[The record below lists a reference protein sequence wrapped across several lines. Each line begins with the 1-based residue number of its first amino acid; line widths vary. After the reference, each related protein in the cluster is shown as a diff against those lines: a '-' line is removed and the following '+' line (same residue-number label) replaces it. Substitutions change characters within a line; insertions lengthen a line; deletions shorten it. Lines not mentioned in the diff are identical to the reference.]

1 MNYFNHLSRLVLAFW
16 FLTIGLVTP
25 VLAKEPGF
33 VLPAHPS
40 DPALEAVL
48 QKQIEPEEGV
58 QLQSIIK
65 SDLEA
70 SFPGE
75 ERVVLWVLLGASYW
89 SSHLTVLAQKQGQ
102 WQPLATLSLDGAEAT
117 LDTVTSDGLITVN
130 AKTAGPNDPVC
141 CPSQVKTLQYRY
153 AKGQLIA
160 ASTGTKP

>member
-1 MNYFNHLSRLVLAFW
+1 MNYFNYPSRLAVAFCC
-16 FLTIGLVTP
+16 LTIGLVTP

-58 QLQSIIK
+58 QLQSIIT

-102 WQPLATLSLDGAEAT
+102 WQPLSTLSLEGSEAT
-117 LDTVTSDGLITVN
+117 LDTVTPDGLITVN

-153 AKGQLIA
+153 AKGQLVA